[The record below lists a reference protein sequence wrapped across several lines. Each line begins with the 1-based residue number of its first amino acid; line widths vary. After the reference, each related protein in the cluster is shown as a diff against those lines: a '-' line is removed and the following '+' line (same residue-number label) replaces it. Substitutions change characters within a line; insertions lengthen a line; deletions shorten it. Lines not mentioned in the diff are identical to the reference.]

1 MSKEKNGYM
10 ERFKEFINTVR
21 GKKDP
26 KSRADVLANPDNL
39 ATMSILTQSQVEF
52 CAVADW
58 ASHHNRGWGDMWK
71 GLKDYAEALKAHS
84 ISKGG
89 RGREQVIQYEASLS
103 ESKFLK
109 QLGFTVKEG
118 GKNE

>member
-10 ERFKEFINTVR
+10 EKFKEFINTVR

-39 ATMSILTQSQVEF
+39 ATMSILTQGQVEF
-52 CAVADW
+52 CSIAGYVA
-58 ASHHNRGWGDMWK
+58 GVKEWG
-71 GLKDYAEALKAHS
+71 GLFEGLNDYAEKLKAHS